1 MLAGFIGLC
10 SQCDEHVPGVY
21 PTFYMLVQLDW
32 PSMSTGAYAGIW
44 AADVRFQFRVQIQN
58 PDENYTRDFRWIFE
72 KSRIEF
78 ADFFV
83 SALWCNW
90 NFFSIS
96 TFCINHGS
104 VAVVSRRVGP
114 RWWQMRAFWKAQNHP
129 LPTRPSRACREV
141 VNMLREA
148 VDRDGMH
155 GAGE

>member
-1 MLAGFIGLC
+1 MCFGSEQPQNYSWIGPRCQLGRALAFGL
-10 SQCDEHVPGVY
+10 
-21 PTFYMLVQLDW
+21 
-32 PSMSTGAYAGIW
+32 SMS
-44 AADVRFQFRVQIQN
+44 DSSSESRFRILMK
-58 PDENYTRDFRWIFE
+58 NYTRDFRWIFE

-90 NFFSIS
+90 IFFSIS

-129 LPTRPSRACREV
+129 LRTRPSRACREV

-155 GAGE
+155 SVGQ

>member
-1 MLAGFIGLC
+1 MVGYIGPRRELGRALAFGL
-10 SQCDEHVPGVY
+10 
-21 PTFYMLVQLDW
+21 
-32 PSMSTGAYAGIW
+32 SMSDFNSESRFGILTK
-44 AADVRFQFRVQIQN
+44 
-58 PDENYTRDFRWIFE
+58 NYTDIVQCFFG
-72 KSRIEF
+72 KPRIEF

-90 NFFSIS
+90 SFFSIS

-129 LPTRPSRACREV
+129 LHTRPSRACREV
-141 VNMLREA
+141 VYMLREA

-155 GAGE
+155 SVGE